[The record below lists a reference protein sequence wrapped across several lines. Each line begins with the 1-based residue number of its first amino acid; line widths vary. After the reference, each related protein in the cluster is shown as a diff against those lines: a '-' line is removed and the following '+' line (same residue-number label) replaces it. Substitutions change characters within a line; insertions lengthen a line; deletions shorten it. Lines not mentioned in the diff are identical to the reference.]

1 MKKKISE
8 LKKKIIYRANYRG
21 TKELDILLSSFVNKF
36 IDKLDEENLL
46 ELLKFLETDDEIL
59 YKINQRIIEPETCSR
74 SKIFNLFINHKP

>member
-1 MKKKISE
+1 LTVEISLFKYSKLFILTIEKYYILTFMKKKISD

-59 YKINQRIIEPETCSR
+59 Y
-74 SKIFNLFINHKP
+74 